1 MLTGTTD
8 YLGNK
13 TTMLYDD
20 WGNMISSI
28 DAEDNE
34 TKYEYDLLGRM
45 TRETNGEEKSIYYTF
60 NSNGKVATQKDMKGN
75 VTTNEYDVDDNLLKT
90 IHPDGNEIKYTY
102 NKNGEL
108 VKTTYQD
115 GSSREVICDGTGNV
129 IEEVSTDGT
138 KITYEYDNLDR
149 VIKETSESG
158 NTVSYVYD
166 VSDNIIKETYV
177 DGSYMEY
184 TYDLSNRKTSATDNK
199 GHKTTYEYNKDGNL
213 SKVTDALGKTI
224 EYLYDEYGNQI
235 EVKDKKGNVTK
246 YEYDLNGNCTKVTDA
261 LGHETVYV
269 YDKLNRNV
277 EIKTT
282 KGEETITTKVVYD
295 TLGRVS
301 KTIDELGF
309 ETTMTYDDNGNLL
322 TVTDAL
328 GNVTT
333 VNEYD
338 EMDQLTKS
346 TDALGNITSYT
357 YNNLGQLIKQ
367 VENLNTDAET
377 KYSFEYDKAGRIT
390 KTVDPLEGT
399 SMCEYDTDGNL
410 IKQIDPNGGETIY
423 TYDKMG
429 RVTSE
434 LNAIGSKNT
443 YTYNALGLLEESF
456 NARNQKSKYT
466 YDVLGRIK
474 IVEDEAGTITYTY
487 DDNDNIEE
495 IIEKTAD
502 GKTYKTTR
510 TYDEL
515 NRVTSCTDYKGNTV
529 KYSYD
534 ELGNLISL
542 TYPGGEIVRYEYYAN
557 GNLKKVI
564 DSSNRETL
572 YEYDAVG
579 NLIKKTRP
587 NGTTEERK
595 YDEKYQLI
603 EQIEKDKEGNELSHL
618 KYTYDDK
625 GNIIKTEGY
634 KETEEGIDKLTS
646 SAMKYDKANRLIE
659 YDGEEV
665 KYDEDGNMVYGPVD
679 GKMTELEYD
688 CRNRL
693 IKAGDITYEYDSENN
708 RIATNTREY
717 REEYVNNASA
727 SLVQVLEINRYKT
740 EDDINDNGTKAY
752 ETTVCYYGNGL
763 EYEITND
770 EVKYHHYNNV
780 GSTLCITDEKGEI
793 TYEYS
798 YGPYGELLSGD
809 TIVTKFLYNGMYGIQ
824 TDINNL
830 YYMRSRYY
838 NPEVKRFI
846 NQDTLKGSIQNSQSL
861 NRYSYVQGNPITLS
875 DPFGT
880 KPFLDTLKSGWNA
893 VKSAPKRAVNFAKE
907 HPHGTLDALGL
918 VIPIAPDAANAIM
931 YANEGN
937 KKEAIISTVCAIP
950 FAELLGEF
958 AKGVKYLK
966 TLRRTTKLAK
976 TGKAVTKGTKGASK
990 LFKVIR
996 KTGSK
1001 SDDLI
1006 KGIRAGVGKIKV
1018 VASGAKRY
1026 ADDVA
1031 RAISY
1036 GIYKG
1041 GDTVVATFKAARKK
1055 MASAIKSKAGKLGDT
1070 IDTADDLRKGG
1081 DKLIDGVK
1089 ASKSG
1094 SPSVAKPNQGQ
1105 GFSSKGYNPQPGER
1119 TFVGYVKQTSDP
1131 EISLYTKS
1139 SGFNNNPKG
1148 TGGQFKRFGANEHYG
1163 LAPHVHQP
1171 VRNVTPNGMIFGK
1184 TGKDVGIDVF
1194 SPNKKDIKQLYEY
1207 LNYGKY
1213 HE

>member
-1 MLTGTTD
+1 
-8 YLGNK
+8 
-13 TTMLYDD
+13 
-20 WGNMISSI
+20 MI
-28 DAEDNE
+28 
-34 TKYEYDLLGRM
+34 L
-45 TRETNGEEKSIYYTF
+45 
-60 NSNGKVATQKDMKGN
+60 
-75 VTTNEYDVDDNLLKT
+75 
-90 IHPDGNEIKYTY
+90 
-102 NKNGEL
+102 
-108 VKTTYQD
+108 
-115 GSSREVICDGTGNV
+115 
-129 IEEVSTDGT
+129 
-138 KITYEYDNLDR
+138 ITY
-149 VIKETSESG
+149 
-158 NTVSYVYD
+158 
-166 VSDNIIKETYV
+166 
-177 DGSYMEY
+177 
-184 TYDLSNRKTSATDNK
+184 
-199 GHKTTYEYNKDGNL
+199 
-213 SKVTDALGKTI
+213 
-224 EYLYDEYGNQI
+224 
-235 EVKDKKGNVTK
+235 
-246 YEYDLNGNCTKVTDA
+246 
-261 LGHETVYV
+261 
-269 YDKLNRNV
+269 
-277 EIKTT
+277 
-282 KGEETITTKVVYD
+282 
-295 TLGRVS
+295 
-301 KTIDELGF
+301 
-309 ETTMTYDDNGNLL
+309 
-322 TVTDAL
+322 
-328 GNVTT
+328 
-333 VNEYD
+333 
-338 EMDQLTKS
+338 
-346 TDALGNITSYT
+346 
-357 YNNLGQLIKQ
+357 
-367 VENLNTDAET
+367 
-377 KYSFEYDKAGRIT
+377 
-390 KTVDPLEGT
+390 
-399 SMCEYDTDGNL
+399 
-410 IKQIDPNGGETIY
+410 
-423 TYDKMG
+423 KM
-429 RVTSE
+429 
-434 LNAIGSKNT
+434 LF
-443 YTYNALGLLEESF
+443 Y
-456 NARNQKSKYT
+456 
-466 YDVLGRIK
+466 
-474 IVEDEAGTITYTY
+474 
-487 DDNDNIEE
+487 
-495 IIEKTAD
+495 
-502 GKTYKTTR
+502 
-510 TYDEL
+510 
-515 NRVTSCTDYKGNTV
+515 
-529 KYSYD
+529 
-534 ELGNLISL
+534 
-542 TYPGGEIVRYEYYAN
+542 
-557 GNLKKVI
+557 
-564 DSSNRETL
+564 
-572 YEYDAVG
+572 
-579 NLIKKTRP
+579 
-587 NGTTEERK
+587 
-595 YDEKYQLI
+595 
-603 EQIEKDKEGNELSHL
+603 
-618 KYTYDDK
+618 
-625 GNIIKTEGY
+625 
-634 KETEEGIDKLTS
+634 
-646 SAMKYDKANRLIE
+646 
-659 YDGEEV
+659 
-665 KYDEDGNMVYGPVD
+665 
-679 GKMTELEYD
+679 
-688 CRNRL
+688 
-693 IKAGDITYEYDSENN
+693 
-708 RIATNTREY
+708 TNTREY

-880 KPFLDTLKSGWNA
+880 KPFLDKLKSGWNA
-893 VKSAPKRAVNFAKE
+893 VKSAPKRAVNFVKE

-918 VIPIAPDAANAIM
+918 VIPIVPDGANAIM
-931 YANEGN
+931 YACEGN

-950 FAELLGEF
+950 FAELLGECV
-958 AKGVKYLK
+958 KGVKYLK
-966 TLRRTTKLAK
+966 TIRRSTKLAK

-990 LFKVIR
+990 LFKVVR
-996 KTGSK
+996 KTVSK